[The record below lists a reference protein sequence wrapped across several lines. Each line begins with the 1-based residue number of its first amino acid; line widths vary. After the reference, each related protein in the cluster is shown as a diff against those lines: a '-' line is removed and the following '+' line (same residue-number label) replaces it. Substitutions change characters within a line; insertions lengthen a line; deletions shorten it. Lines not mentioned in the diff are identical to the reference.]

1 MAILF
6 KTAMSEDKALEQVE
20 ATILD
25 GGSRDGYLNV
35 MTEHMERAE
44 ASERGRHAGEFRD
57 QVNEAL
63 AEAKQEAPFWLVYR
77 RTEQDNGVS
86 ANDIRN
92 AAIRLTRGY
101 SGTIVIALSLLGHH
115 DDDGD
120 LELIFICFRED
131 FHRRNFR
138 VRFEGKYVP
147 D

>member
-1 MAILF
+1 MAIMF
-6 KTAMSEDKALEQVE
+6 KTAISEDKALETVE
-20 ATILD
+20 TTILD

-35 MTEHMERAE
+35 VTEDMERAE
-44 ASERGRHAGEFRD
+44 ASERGRHASEFRH
-57 QVNEAL
+57 QVDEAL
-63 AEAKQEAPFWLVYR
+63 GEAKRSAPFWLIYR
-77 RTEQDNGVS
+77 RTENDNAVS

-101 SGTIVIALSLLGHH
+101 TGTIVIALSLLGHNE
-115 DDDGD
+115 DAGD

-138 VRFEGKYVP
+138 VRYEGKYIP